1 MNVEPKTHARTRQSA
16 MSIVTSCGPKHVGR
30 SRASDGMKKSG
41 MCRFIVLSTSSEE
54 VGDGT
59 GLYGDSS
66 VRSSD
71 GVCDETLSPSDSVL
85 GAKGNGWARL

>member
-1 MNVEPKTHARTRQSA
+1 MERTYDWHMVINAQRELWRP
-16 MSIVTSCGPKHVGR
+16 V
-30 SRASDGMKKSG
+30 
-41 MCRFIVLSTSSEE
+41 FVLSTSSEE

-85 GAKGNGWARL
+85 GAKGNGRARLQPE